1 MITVFGGLDAANF
14 GGEQINFLIG
24 SAFFVFRLVAVVYGY
39 SVLGKEA
46 RDLNVHAISPV
57 FWGAHV
63 GSAQYVT
70 NERLSVLVDLRYIVG
85 SWGTF
90 DTLVYFMAFLF
101 MQSDRWLPVMAFE
114 AMLIFYYVF
123 LTFTMRTR
131 KYPVLPLEDA
141 PSEVGRPIHNE
152 NVLRRASQ
160 MINSRNN
167 TSGSNNN
174 NNNNNNE
181 DNYDVDIIHGIN

>member
-1 MITVFGGLDAANF
+1 MIVLITVFGGLDAANL
-14 GGEQINFLIG
+14 GGEQISFMIG

-39 SVLGKEA
+39 SALGKEA
-46 RDLNVHAISPV
+46 RELSVHAISPA

-90 DTLVYFMAFLF
+90 DTLVYFMIFLF
-101 MQSDRWLPVMAFE
+101 MQSDRWLPVTAFE
-114 AMLIFYYVF
+114 IMLVFYYVF

-131 KYPVLPLEDA
+131 KYPVLPLEDVA
-141 PSEVGRPIHNE
+141 EEINRPIHNE

-160 MINSRNN
+160 MINTQNGRN
-167 TSGSNNN
+167 GRDNNN
-174 NNNNNNE
+174 
-181 DNYDVDIIHGIN
+181 DDDDDDDDISHGIN